1 MEIEVRGGA
10 WMKKERVQN
19 ITMDK
24 TEYSLIRLDSVYPGA
39 LGASMNTK
47 SNALKEE

>member
-39 LGASMNTK
+39 LYSRKN
-47 SNALKEE
+47 NYN

>member
-24 TEYSLIRLDSVYPGA
+24 TEYSLIRLDSVYPEPLVVIPHIRPA
-39 LGASMNTK
+39 KN
-47 SNALKEE
+47 